1 MPDLSVAR
9 VGARACVGACLCVCV
24 YLRACVD
31 EGGVHIG
38 RMYGRRA
45 RRGQIE
51 IILLCLIAIEESTR
65 RRRGTTR
72 RSPRLI
78 Y

>member
-9 VGARACVGACLCVCV
+9 VSARARARAHTYAPASACVC
-24 YLRACVD
+24 AD
-31 EGGVHIG
+31 GNDIHIE

-51 IILLCLIAIEESTR
+51 IILLCLIAIEEPGDDAEPPADLR
-65 RRRGTTR
+65 D
-72 RSPRLI
+72 
-78 Y
+78 